1 MKSWYNKLETT
12 RSAIRISAIFIFIT
26 KMAIRIQSVTKKMKI
41 PVIGVKQSADKSN
54 FKKVHGPAGK
64 LRG

>member
-1 MKSWYNKLETT
+1 M
-12 RSAIRISAIFIFIT
+12 
-26 KMAIRIQSVTKKMKI
+26 RIQSVTKKMKI

-54 FKKVHGPAGK
+54 FKKVHGPAAGK